1 MSVTAA
7 RVTTAEVTTGPDCA
21 DISVEIIVVAYY
33 TVIVH
38 GWLGVYTYSVLLPKP
53 LNKKRLSFSKGDR
66 EKTRG
71 KKVIYDKNILKILWI

>member
-1 MSVTAA
+1 VSVTAA

-38 GWLGVYTYSVLLPKP
+38 G
-53 LNKKRLSFSKGDR
+53 
-66 EKTRG
+66 
-71 KKVIYDKNILKILWI
+71 